1 MIFAHITHDQLAR
14 AESAIALAALG
25 IVQLRSPGCFE
36 SIRMY
41 FRGAWAGLSNEQS
54 DRLKSVIEARTRA
67 EGAGGSAR
75 AYAGL
80 FTIAM
85 GLLGLWPAIPYVM
98 PYAAS
103 CLAMA
108 YATWIAYRRFRH
120 ATELRFAP
128 LTRRTPLE
136 ALPPVTIVSVA
147 LCLIGTAAFASV
159 PQFRVAAALVVV
171 SMIVLLAIA
180 WRIAIAPAVLLG
192 TDPQVEYAVDK
203 RVRFCRATGL
213 VTLACAPPTVFA
225 MLAWAQLPSV
235 SGLLE
240 LMLLLVITGFV
251 ATTVVSLNPLRQGIA
266 LA

>member
-1 MIFAHITHDQLAR
+1 MTFAHISHDQLAR
-14 AESAIALAALG
+14 DWSAIALATLG
-25 IVQLRSPGCFE
+25 IVQLLSPGCFE

-41 FRGAWAGLSNEQS
+41 FRGAWTGLSYEQS
-54 DRLKSVIEARTRA
+54 NRLESVIEARTRA
-67 EGAGGSAR
+67 EGAGGGAR
-75 AYAGL
+75 YYAGL

-108 YATWIAYRRFRH
+108 YATWMAYRRFRH

-128 LTRRTPLE
+128 LMRRTPFE

-159 PQFRVAAALVVV
+159 PQFRLAAALVVV
-171 SMIVLLAIA
+171 SMTVLVAIA
-180 WRIAIAPAVLLG
+180 WRIAVAPAVLFG
-192 TDPQVEYAVDK
+192 NDPQVECAVDK

-213 VTLACAPPTVFA
+213 VTLACTPPTVFA
-225 MLAWAQLPSV
+225 TM
-235 SGLLE
+235 
-240 LMLLLVITGFV
+240 
-251 ATTVVSLNPLRQGIA
+251 VVSLNPMREGIA

>member
-14 AESAIALAALG
+14 DCSAIALAALG
-25 IVQLRSPGCFE
+25 IVQLRAPGCFE
-36 SIRMY
+36 SIWMY
-41 FRGAWAGLSNEQS
+41 FRGAWSGLSNEQS

-67 EGAGGSAR
+67 EGAGGTAR
-75 AYAGL
+75 YAGL

-108 YATWIAYRRFRH
+108 CATWMAYRRFRH
-120 ATELRFAP
+120 ATESRFAP
-128 LTRRTPLE
+128 LMHRTPLE

-147 LCLIGTAAFASV
+147 LCVIGTAAIASI

-171 SMIVLLAIA
+171 SMAVLVAIA
-180 WRIAIAPAVLLG
+180 WRIAVAPAVLFG
-192 TDPQVEYAVDK
+192 NDPQVEYAVDK

-213 VTLACAPPTVFA
+213 VALACAPATVFA
-225 MLAWAQLPSV
+225 ALAWAQLPSL
-235 SGLLE
+235 SGLLAV
-240 LMLLLVITGFV
+240 MILLVIAGFI
-251 ATTVVSLNPLRQGIA
+251 ATMVVSLNPLREGIA

>member
-1 MIFAHITHDQLAR
+1 MMFAHISHDQFAR
-14 AESAIALAALG
+14 DWMAFVLVALG
-25 IVQLRSPGCFE
+25 IFQARSPGCFE

-41 FRGAWAGLSNEQS
+41 FRGAWAGLSIEQS
-54 DRLKSVIEARTRA
+54 ERLESVIGARARA

-75 AYAGL
+75 YYAGL

-85 GLLGLWPAIPYVM
+85 GLVGLWPAIPYVM

-108 YATWIAYRRFRH
+108 YATWTAYRNFRR

-128 LTRRTPLE
+128 LVRRTPLE

-147 LCLIGTAAFASV
+147 LCLIGTAAFATL
-159 PQFRVAAALVVV
+159 PQFRIVAVLVVV
-171 SMIVLLAIA
+171 SMTVLVAIA
-180 WRIAIAPAVLLG
+180 WRIAVAPAVLFG

-213 VTLACAPPTVFA
+213 IAMACAPPTVFA
-225 MLAWAQLPSV
+225 ALAWAQLPSL

-240 LMLLLVITGFV
+240 LMLLLVIAGFA
-251 ATTVVSLNPLRQGIA
+251 ATTVVSLNPLREGIA

>member
-1 MIFAHITHDQLAR
+1 MTFAHITHDQLAR
-14 AESAIALAALG
+14 DWMAITLAALG
-25 IVQLRSPGCFE
+25 IFQLRSPGCFE
-36 SIRMY
+36 SIRLY

-54 DRLKSVIEARTRA
+54 ERLESVIEARARA

-75 AYAGL
+75 YAGL

-108 YATWIAYRRFRH
+108 CATWMAYRKYRR
-120 ATELRFAP
+120 ATDLRFAP
-128 LTRRTPLE
+128 LVRRTPLE

-147 LCLIGTAAFASV
+147 LCLIGTAAFASF
-159 PQFRVAAALVVV
+159 PQFRLAAALVVV
-171 SMIVLLAIA
+171 SMTVLVAIA
-180 WRIAIAPAVLLG
+180 WRIAVAPAVLFG

-203 RVRFCRATGL
+203 RVRFCRATSL
-213 VTLACAPPTVFA
+213 ITLACAPPTVFA
-225 MLAWAQLPSV
+225 AFAWALLPSL

-240 LMLLLVITGFV
+240 LMLLLVIAGFV
-251 ATTVVSLNPLRQGIA
+251 ATTVVSLNPLRQGLA
-266 LA
+266 LR

>member
-1 MIFAHITHDQLAR
+1 MMLAHITHDQLAR
-14 AESAIALAALG
+14 DWSAIALAALG

-41 FRGAWAGLSNEQS
+41 FRGAWTGLSSEQS
-54 DRLKSVIEARTRA
+54 ERLKSVIEARNRA

-75 AYAGL
+75 YAGL
-80 FTIAM
+80 VTIAL
-85 GLLGLWPAIPYVM
+85 GVIGLWPAIPYVL

-108 YATWIAYRRFRH
+108 CATWMAYRKFRR

-128 LTRRTPLE
+128 LVRRTPLE
-136 ALPPVTIVSVA
+136 ALPPVAMVSVA

-159 PQFRVAAALVVV
+159 PQFRIAAAVVVV
-171 SMIVLLAIA
+171 SMTVLVAIA
-180 WRIAIAPAVLLG
+180 WRIAIAPAVLFG
-192 TDPQVEYAVDK
+192 SDPQVEYAVDK

-213 VTLACAPPTVFA
+213 LALACAPPTVFA
-225 MLAWAQLPSV
+225 ALAWAQLPPLT
-235 SGLLE
+235 GLLAF
-240 LMLLLVITGFV
+240 MVLLVIAGFI
-251 ATTVVSLNPLRQGIA
+251 ATMIVSLNPLREGIA